1 MSDNWSRLE
10 IFQKISKYLKIL
22 PIYGLK
28 RITVIAVIHDD
39 DNSTLHFTVHI
50 FIDRIKSKIISNGQ
64 NLNLPTH
71 FGSDENGKSDENT
84 PDL

>member
-1 MSDNWSRLE
+1 MSDNWSQLE
-10 IFQKISKYLKIL
+10 IFQKFQIL
-22 PIYGLK
+22 HIYGLK
-28 RITVIAVIHDD
+28 SITVIAVIHYD
-39 DNSTLHFTVHI
+39 DNSTLHFTVYI

>member
-1 MSDNWSRLE
+1 MIRN
-10 IFQKISKYLKIL
+10 FSKNFKIL
-22 PIYGLK
+22 HIYGLK
-28 RITVIAVIHDD
+28 SITVIAVIHDD

>member
-1 MSDNWSRLE
+1 MIRK
-10 IFQKISKYLKIL
+10 FSKNFKIL
-22 PIYGLK
+22 HIYGLK
-28 RITVIAVIHDD
+28 SITVIAVIHDR

-64 NLNLPTH
+64 NLNLLTH

-84 PDL
+84 LDL